1 MKNFIFKLFMRTA
14 GSVTLAL
21 VILSFLTMFH
31 VESASSFSR
40 TIIGSVSLTLFII
53 TIPVYRY
60 TSVQEINYRNKM
72 AHADS
77 RERFG
82 HFHKMDFF
90 FKTNIAVNIMQRV
103 FLLVST
109 ICLSYEQWYTLI
121 NKDSSYYEDL
131 CIQISVT
138 LVAYIIN
145 YLSIHI
151 DLMGLRKRLN
161 EWLA

>member
-1 MKNFIFKLFMRTA
+1 
-14 GSVTLAL
+14 
-21 VILSFLTMFH
+21 
-31 VESASSFSR
+31 
-40 TIIGSVSLTLFII
+40 
-53 TIPVYRY
+53 
-60 TSVQEINYRNKM
+60 M

-77 RERFG
+77 RERYG

-109 ICLSYEQWYTLI
+109 ICLSYEQLYTLI
-121 NKDSSYYEDL
+121 NEDSSYYGDF

-151 DLMGLRKRLN
+151 DLMGLRKRLS

>member
-1 MKNFIFKLFMRTA
+1 MRTA
-14 GSVTLAL
+14 GSVTLAWA
-21 VILSFLTMFH
+21 IISFITMFP
-31 VESASSFSR
+31 VEPASSFSR
-40 TIIGSVSLTLFII
+40 TIIGFVSLTLFII

-60 TSVQEINYRNKM
+60 TSINEINYRNKM

-77 RERFG
+77 RERYG

-103 FLLVST
+103 FLLVS
-109 ICLSYEQWYTLI
+109 YEQLYTLI
-121 NKDSSYYEDL
+121 NEDSSYYGDF

-151 DLMGLRKRLN
+151 DLMGLRKRLS

>member
-1 MKNFIFKLFMRTA
+1 MRTA
-14 GSVTLAL
+14 GSVTLAWA
-21 VILSFLTMFH
+21 IISFITMFP
-31 VESASSFSR
+31 VEPASSFSR
-40 TIIGSVSLTLFII
+40 TIIGFVSLTLFII

-60 TSVQEINYRNKM
+60 TSINEINYRNKM

-77 RERFG
+77 RERYG

-109 ICLSYEQWYTLI
+109 ICLSYEQLYTLI
-121 NKDSSYYEDL
+121 NEDSSYYGDF

-151 DLMGLRKRLN
+151 DLMGLRKRLS